1 MELGVASIDSETRVE
16 LDDTKSFEFVR
27 ENCFFYRRKRSS
39 SSVSTE
45 KISILVALIS
55 KWRGRRF

>member
-27 ENCFFYRRKRSS
+27 EKLFFFRRKTEQFVSFHRENFDTSS
-39 SSVSTE
+39 FDF
-45 KISILVALIS
+45 KMA
-55 KWRGRRF
+55 G